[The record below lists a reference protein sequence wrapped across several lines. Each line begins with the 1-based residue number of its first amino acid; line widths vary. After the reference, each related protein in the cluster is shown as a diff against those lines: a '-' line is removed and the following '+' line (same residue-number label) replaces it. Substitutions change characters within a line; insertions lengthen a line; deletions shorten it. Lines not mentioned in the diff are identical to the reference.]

1 MSVHVAETLID
12 DGDALVR
19 SARYDEA
26 VACYERVVERFGEAD
41 ERDVRKQV
49 MRALAGK
56 GAALLDLERFGEADA
71 VAEAMRERLSD
82 VDPELALARS
92 HALIANRR
100 VATSSKAGRHE
111 QAIAA
116 ADELLRRLA
125 APVPSR
131 PEVVLDALGLKA
143 RVLAEAGRVEEAIA
157 VLGEMVERFEGDPD
171 PALRK
176 QVTIALANKVTA
188 LDDLDREDES
198 AEVFQDMLTQFGEE
212 ALTMFDGTASH
223 FANASEP
230 QEREGLASA
239 LYGKALAL
247 EKLDRR
253 DEALSTLT
261 ELIARFEDDENENVQ
276 DVVSDARETHEGI
289 VDGEGG

>member
-1 MSVHVAETLID
+1 
-12 DGDALVR
+12 
-19 SARYDEA
+19 
-26 VACYERVVERFGEAD
+26 
-41 ERDVRKQV
+41 
-49 MRALAGK
+49 
-56 GAALLDLERFGEADA
+56 
-71 VAEAMRERLSD
+71 
-82 VDPELALARS
+82 
-92 HALIANRR
+92 
-100 VATSSKAGRHE
+100 
-111 QAIAA
+111 
-116 ADELLRRLA
+116 
-125 APVPSR
+125 
-131 PEVVLDALGLKA
+131 VLDALGLKA